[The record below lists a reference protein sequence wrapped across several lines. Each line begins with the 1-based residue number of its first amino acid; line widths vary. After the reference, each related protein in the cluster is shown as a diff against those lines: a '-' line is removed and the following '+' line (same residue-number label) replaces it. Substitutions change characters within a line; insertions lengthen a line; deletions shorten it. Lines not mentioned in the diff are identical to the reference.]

1 MLGQNAL
8 NHGVACFL
16 VGITIQ
22 TVGHAQNSGPE
33 GNLLRNGSFE
43 EKAWCPSD
51 YTQAQLKTISGW
63 NQANAGTPDHFDAC
77 SSGGKAGVPENMFG
91 NQPALDGNAYAG
103 IVLFS
108 PSKPYYREYLQAP
121 LRRSLKE
128 GEWVCVE
135 WWVCAADQGKV
146 ITDGLGVYFT
156 AEAPSAVGEGMLK
169 GTPQVANPA
178 LHMLSD
184 RWSWTRLGDVFQAA
198 GGEEFVTIGNFA
210 EPQDLRIMERK
221 DDSETSSNWAYVYLD
236 DVRIRSVESPADCSC
251 LNAEIRTTVTDPPWQ
266 AYQRDHVR
274 WDAILFDF
282 DEYGLT
288 PEAIAALDTLAEEM
302 RRNRYLVIEVNG
314 HTDFI
319 GSESY
324 NLQLSEKRAESVMR
338 ALRERGVDPN
348 RLKLAWHG
356 SLKPTEDNATEEGR
370 QQNRRVAFEL
380 LEHAYLP
387 WSQY

>member
-1 MLGQNAL
+1 
-8 NHGVACFL
+8 
-16 VGITIQ
+16 
-22 TVGHAQNSGPE
+22 
-33 GNLLRNGSFE
+33 
-43 EKAWCPSD
+43 
-51 YTQAQLKTISGW
+51 
-63 NQANAGTPDHFDAC
+63 
-77 SSGGKAGVPENMFG
+77 
-91 NQPALDGNAYAG
+91 
-103 IVLFS
+103 
-108 PSKPYYREYLQAP
+108 
-121 LRRSLKE
+121 
-128 GEWVCVE
+128 
-135 WWVCAADQGKV
+135 
-146 ITDGLGVYFT
+146 
-156 AEAPSAVGEGMLK
+156 MLK

-184 RWSWTRLGDVFQAA
+184 RWSWMRLSDVFQAA
-198 GGEEFVTIGNFA
+198 GGEKFVTIGNFV

-221 DDSETSSNWAYVYLD
+221 DDPETSSNWAYVYLD
-236 DVRIRSVESPADCSC
+236 DVRIRPVESPADCSC
-251 LNAEIRTTVTDPPWQ
+251 LNAEIRNAVTDPPWQ
-266 AYQRDHVR
+266 AYQREHVR

-288 PEAIAALDTLAEEM
+288 PEAMASLDTLGEEM

-356 SLKPTEDNATEEGR
+356 SLKPTEDNATEGGR
-370 QQNRRVAFEL
+370 QQNRRVEFEL

-387 WSQY
+387 WTHD

>member
-8 NHGVACFL
+8 IRSVSCLFL
-16 VGITIQ
+16 GIAVQ
-22 TVGHAQNSGPE
+22 TAAHAQDSGLA
-33 GNLLRNGSFE
+33 GNLVQNGSFE
-43 EKAWCPSD
+43 EKAWCPGD
-51 YTQAQLKTISGW
+51 YTQAKLKTISGW
-63 NQANAGTPDHFDAC
+63 SQANAGTPDHFDAC

-108 PSKPYYREYLQAP
+108 QSKPYYREYLQAP
-121 LRRSLKE
+121 LRRSLHE

-135 WWVCAADQGKV
+135 WWVCAADKSKV

-156 AEAPSAVGEGMLK
+156 AEAPSAVGEGMLT

-184 RWSWTRLGDVFQAA
+184 RWSWTRLSDVFQAA
-198 GGEEFVTIGNFA
+198 GGEEFVTIGNFT
-210 EPQDLRIMERK
+210 EPKDLRIMERK
-221 DDSETSSNWAYVYLD
+221 DTSEAFSNWAYVYLD
-236 DVRIRSVESPADCSC
+236 DVRVKSVESPSDCSC

-282 DEYGLT
+282 DDYGLT
-288 PEAIAALDTLAEEM
+288 QEAIASLDTLAEEM

-387 WSQY
+387 WTQY